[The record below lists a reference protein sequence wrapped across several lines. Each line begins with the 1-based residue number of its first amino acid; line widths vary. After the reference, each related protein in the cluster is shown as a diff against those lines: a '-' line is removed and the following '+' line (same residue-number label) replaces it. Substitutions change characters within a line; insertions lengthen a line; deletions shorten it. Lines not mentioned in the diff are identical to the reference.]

1 MTTDASV
8 TKRRRQAMNKEWIV
22 TVIFGACGIR
32 IDRFKDEQKARDYYA
47 DCLLKYPKN
56 NVEFMEPR
64 I

>member
-1 MTTDASV
+1 
-8 TKRRRQAMNKEWIV
+8 MNKEWIV

-32 IDRFKDEQKARDYYA
+32 VSRFKDEQKARDYYA